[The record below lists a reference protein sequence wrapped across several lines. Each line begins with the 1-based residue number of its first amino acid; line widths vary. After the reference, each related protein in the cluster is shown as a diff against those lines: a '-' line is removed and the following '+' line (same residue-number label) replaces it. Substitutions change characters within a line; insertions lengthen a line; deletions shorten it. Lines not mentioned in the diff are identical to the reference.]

1 MAVVKYISLEN
12 LTLYDELIKQYIDV
26 EDAKSLKT
34 VMLSQDGWSL
44 NFYRTSEPIASGA
57 TPAYSIDLPKTNL
70 DHVMK
75 KIVTALQGDLP
86 VFDSS
91 GGVIDSGVKLS
102 DLITETEAQTLI
114 NQAITASQHISKQ
127 IVSDISTVTE
137 PAENVIYMVLD
148 NSVTGEDKYK
158 EYMLIGGTLTLI
170 GSTSTNLG
178 DYLTIQQI
186 TDRLTA
192 LRTEIL
198 ATAAT
203 DAQNKADA
211 AEANANTYTDQQ
223 ITILNAK
230 IDELTDLSGF
240 ESRLDTM
247 ETNISNN
254 STRIGVLE
262 SKVNNMDL
270 ATEADIRA
278 LFAADTP

>member
-57 TPAYSIDLPKTNL
+57 TPAYSIALPKTNL

-91 GGVIDSGVKLS
+91 GGVVDSGIKLS

-192 LRTEIL
+192 LKTEIL
-198 ATAAT
+198 AEAAT

-211 AEANANTYTDQQ
+211 AEADANTYTDQQ

-230 IDELTDLSGF
+230 IDELTDMSGLDT
-240 ESRLDTM
+240 RLTTM

-254 STRIGVLE
+254 STRIGALE
-262 SKVNNMDL
+262 AQVNNMGL

-278 LFAADTP
+278 LFATDTP

>member
-57 TPAYSIDLPKTNL
+57 TPAYSIALPKTNL

-91 GGVIDSGVKLS
+91 GGVVDSGIKLS

-148 NSVTGEDKYK
+148 DSVTGEDKYK

-192 LRTEIL
+192 LKTEIL
-198 ATAAT
+198 AEAAT

-211 AEANANTYTDQQ
+211 AEADANTYTDQQ

-230 IDELTDLSGF
+230 IDELTDMSGLDT
-240 ESRLDTM
+240 RLTTM

-254 STRIGVLE
+254 STRIGALE
-262 SKVNNMDL
+262 AQVNNMGL

-278 LFAADTP
+278 LFATDTP

>member
-57 TPAYSIDLPKTNL
+57 TPAYSIALPKTNL

-91 GGVIDSGVKLS
+91 GGVVDSGIKLS

-192 LRTEIL
+192 LKTEIL
-198 ATAAT
+198 AEAAT

-211 AEANANTYTDQQ
+211 AESDANTYTDQQ

-230 IDELTDLSGF
+230 IDELTDMSGLDT
-240 ESRLDTM
+240 RLTTM

-254 STRIGVLE
+254 STRIGALE
-262 SKVNNMDL
+262 AQVNNMGL

-278 LFAADTP
+278 LFATDTP

>member
-57 TPAYSIDLPKTNL
+57 TPAYSIALPKTNL

-91 GGVIDSGVKLS
+91 GGVVDSGIKLS

-192 LRTEIL
+192 LKTEIL
-198 ATAAT
+198 AEAAT

-211 AEANANTYTDQQ
+211 AEADANTYTDQQ

-230 IDELTDLSGF
+230 IDELTDMSGLDT
-240 ESRLDTM
+240 RLTTM

-254 STRIGVLE
+254 STRIGALE
-262 SKVNNMDL
+262 SQVNNMGL

-278 LFAADTP
+278 LFATDTP